1 MVFLIQTLSNQVR
14 VDFVDTELLTPDNGN
29 CREQAL
35 TITGTMWHSGV
46 NRICGINPGLNFPAK
61 LKKNYVI
68 KKKFR

>member
-46 NRICGINPGLNFPAK
+46 NRICGINPGLKFPAK
-61 LKKNYVI
+61 FKKI
-68 KKKFR
+68 QKIIRIFP